1 MCRSIRPLR
10 RPETSATTGEVE
22 AAARQYVRKVAAIR
36 APSSRT
42 GPAFDAAVEEVS
54 AATRRL
60 LEALGVTVEDGPDR
74 LALAAAARRTER
86 ATALGRLGEAQTGR
100 G

>member
-1 MCRSIRPLR
+1 MCRNIRPLR

-36 APSSRT
+36 VPSART
-42 GPAFDAAVEEVS
+42 EPAFAAAVEEVA

-60 LEALGVTVEDGPDR
+60 LESLGVPVEEGPDR
-74 LALAAAARRTER
+74 LALAAAARRAAVGPGQVPADVARPER
-86 ATALGRLGEAQTGR
+86 G
-100 G
+100 